1 MSKNQYTL
9 LVFSIIGILL
19 LIPGYG
25 VHFFEQIWNF
35 PGNLFSDDF
44 KESFPLATIPLMV
57 ISLLGTGMYMT
68 FKLGFPQ
75 LTRIIHGIKV
85 TRGDYDSTEDEGDL
99 NHFKALSTALAATV
113 GIGNIAGVAIAIQI
127 GGPGALFWMWISA
140 IVGMATKFFTCS
152 LGIMYRGYDSD
163 NVLQGGPMYVIE
175 QGMGK
180 KFKFLSYWFS
190 IAGLVGCLSLL
201 QANQLT
207 QIMSDYVAKSFEI
220 EKSFNL
226 NLTIGI
232 VIALIVSLVIFGGL
246 SRIAEVASK
255 IVPFMVIIYLLSGLF
270 IVLSNATLIPSIFSN
285 IFSSAFNGSSVAGG
299 FAGTA
304 IVISQGF
311 RRAAFSNEAGMGTEV
326 MAIGASKNNQ
336 PIKSGLV
343 AMIGPLID
351 TIIVCTI
358 TGLVILLSSEWIEGS
373 YSGVSLTQKSFS
385 NYLGLAGDYIL
396 IFSVA
401 TFTLSTMF
409 GYSYYGCKCASYLF
423 GTNSKFY
430 YRIFYILTLVIG
442 SVLSLDLAVNIV
454 DAMFALMAF
463 PTMISAL
470 YLAPNIKKEA
480 NRYFASI
487 KDN

>member
-1 MSKNQYTL
+1 MDIINNFFAELSNFL
-9 LVFSIIGILL
+9 WGNFGVANLVIGGGVFFLIYSRLTPFRYFKHAFEILL
-19 LIPGYG
+19 GK
-25 VHFFEQIWNF
+25 H
-35 PGNLFSDDF
+35 DD
-44 KESFPLATIPLMV
+44 P
-57 ISLLGTGMYMT
+57 
-68 FKLGFPQ
+68 
-75 LTRIIHGIKV
+75 
-85 TRGDYDSTEDEGDL
+85 DDEGQIS
-99 NHFKALSTALAATV
+99 HFQALSTALSSTV
-113 GIGNIAGVAIAIQI
+113 GIGNIAGVAVAISL

-207 QIMSDYVAKSFEI
+207 QIMSDYVVKSFDI
-220 EKSFNL
+220 EQSFNL
-226 NLTIGI
+226 NLIIGI
-232 VIALIVSLVIFGGL
+232 IIAILVSSVIFGGL

-255 IVPFMVIIYLLSGLF
+255 IVPFMVMVYLLSGLF
-270 IVLSNATLIPSIFSN
+270 IVLSNASSIPAIFSN

-358 TGLVILLSSEWIEGS
+358 TGLVILLSSEWIEGT

-430 YRIFYILTLVIG
+430 YRIFYVLTLVLG

>member
-1 MSKNQYTL
+1 
-9 LVFSIIGILL
+9 
-19 LIPGYG
+19 
-25 VHFFEQIWNF
+25 
-35 PGNLFSDDF
+35 
-44 KESFPLATIPLMV
+44 
-57 ISLLGTGMYMT
+57 
-68 FKLGFPQ
+68 
-75 LTRIIHGIKV
+75 
-85 TRGDYDSTEDEGDL
+85 
-99 NHFKALSTALAATV
+99 
-113 GIGNIAGVAIAIQI
+113 
-127 GGPGALFWMWISA
+127 MWISA

-207 QIMSDYVAKSFEI
+207 QIMSDYVVKSFDI
-220 EKSFNL
+220 EQSFNL
-226 NLTIGI
+226 NLIIGI
-232 VIALIVSLVIFGGL
+232 IIAILVSSVIFGGL

-255 IVPFMVIIYLLSGLF
+255 IVPFMVMVYLLSGLF
-270 IVLSNATLIPSIFSN
+270 IVLSNASSIPAIFSN
-285 IFSSAFNGSSVAGG
+285 IFTSAFNGSSVAGG

-358 TGLVILLSSEWIEGS
+358 TGLVILLSSEWIEGT

-423 GTNSKFY
+423 GANSKFY
-430 YRIFYILTLVIG
+430 YRIFYVLTLVVG

-480 NRYFASI
+480 NKYFASI
-487 KDN
+487 EDNK

>member
-1 MSKNQYTL
+1 M
-9 LVFSIIGILL
+9 
-19 LIPGYG
+19 
-25 VHFFEQIWNF
+25 
-35 PGNLFSDDF
+35 
-44 KESFPLATIPLMV
+44 
-57 ISLLGTGMYMT
+57 
-68 FKLGFPQ
+68 
-75 LTRIIHGIKV
+75 
-85 TRGDYDSTEDEGDL
+85 
-99 NHFKALSTALAATV
+99 
-113 GIGNIAGVAIAIQI
+113 
-127 GGPGALFWMWISA
+127 
-140 IVGMATKFFTCS
+140 
-152 LGIMYRGYDSD
+152 
-163 NVLQGGPMYVIE
+163 
-175 QGMGK
+175 
-180 KFKFLSYWFS
+180 
-190 IAGLVGCLSLL
+190 
-201 QANQLT
+201 
-207 QIMSDYVAKSFEI
+207 
-220 EKSFNL
+220 
-226 NLTIGI
+226 
-232 VIALIVSLVIFGGL
+232 
-246 SRIAEVASK
+246 
-255 IVPFMVIIYLLSGLF
+255 
-270 IVLSNATLIPSIFSN
+270 
-285 IFSSAFNGSSVAGG
+285 AGG

-358 TGLVILLSSEWIEGS
+358 TGLVILLSSDWIEGT

-385 NYLGLAGDYIL
+385 NYLGSLGDYIL

-423 GTNSKFY
+423 GAGSKFY
-430 YRIFYILTLVIG
+430 YRIFYVLTLILG

-480 NRYFASI
+480 NKYFTTI
-487 KDN
+487 KDY

>member
-1 MSKNQYTL
+1 MDIINNFFADLSNFLWGNFGVANLVIGGGIFFLIYSKLTPFRY
-9 LVFSIIGILL
+9 FKHAFEILL
-19 LIPGYG
+19 GKHDNP
-25 VHFFEQIWNF
+25 
-35 PGNLFSDDF
+35 D
-44 KESFPLATIPLMV
+44 
-57 ISLLGTGMYMT
+57 
-68 FKLGFPQ
+68 
-75 LTRIIHGIKV
+75 
-85 TRGDYDSTEDEGDL
+85 DEGQIS
-99 NHFKALSTALAATV
+99 HFQALSTALSSTV
-113 GIGNIAGVAIAIQI
+113 GIGNIAGVAVAISL

-152 LGIMYRGYDSD
+152 LGIMYRGYDSE

-175 QGMGK
+175 HGMGK

-207 QIMSDYVAKSFEI
+207 QIMSDYVVKSTALEQ
-220 EKSFNL
+220 SFNL
-226 NLTIGI
+226 NLYIGVIIAI
-232 VIALIVSLVIFGGL
+232 VVSLVIFGGL
-246 SRIAEVASK
+246 SRIAEVASR
-255 IVPFMVIIYLLSGLF
+255 IVPFMVIVYLLSGLF
-270 IVLSNATLIPSIFSN
+270 IVISNLSLIPSIFLN
-285 IFSSAFNGSSVAGG
+285 IISSAFNGSSVAGG

-351 TIIVCTI
+351 TLIVCTI
-358 TGLVILLSSEWIEGS
+358 TGLVILLSSDWIEGT
-373 YSGVSLTQKSFS
+373 YTGVSLTQKSFS
-385 NYLGLAGDYIL
+385 NYLGSVGDYIL

-423 GTNSKFY
+423 GAKSKFY
-430 YRIFYILTLVIG
+430 YRVFYVLTLILG

-470 YLAPNIKKEA
+470 YLSPKIKKEA
-480 NRYFASI
+480 NRYFATL
-487 KDN
+487 KG

>member
-1 MSKNQYTL
+1 MEIINNFFAELSNFL
-9 LVFSIIGILL
+9 WGNFGVANLVIGGGVFFLVYSRLTPFRYFKHAFEILL
-19 LIPGYG
+19 GK
-25 VHFFEQIWNF
+25 H
-35 PGNLFSDDF
+35 DD
-44 KESFPLATIPLMV
+44 P
-57 ISLLGTGMYMT
+57 
-68 FKLGFPQ
+68 
-75 LTRIIHGIKV
+75 
-85 TRGDYDSTEDEGDL
+85 DDEGQIS
-99 NHFKALSTALAATV
+99 HFQALSTALSSTV
-113 GIGNIAGVAIAIQI
+113 GIGNIAGVAVAISL

-207 QIMSDYVAKSFEI
+207 QIMSDYVVKSFEI
-220 EKSFNL
+220 EQTFNL

-270 IVLSNATLIPSIFSN
+270 IVLSNATVIPSIFSN

-358 TGLVILLSSEWIEGS
+358 TGLVILLSSDWIEGT

-430 YRIFYILTLVIG
+430 YRIFYVLTLVLG

>member
-1 MSKNQYTL
+1 MDIINNFFAELSNFLWGNFGVANLVIGGGVFFLIYSKLTPFRY
-9 LVFSIIGILL
+9 FKHAFEILL
-19 LIPGYG
+19 GK
-25 VHFFEQIWNF
+25 H
-35 PGNLFSDDF
+35 DD
-44 KESFPLATIPLMV
+44 P
-57 ISLLGTGMYMT
+57 
-68 FKLGFPQ
+68 
-75 LTRIIHGIKV
+75 
-85 TRGDYDSTEDEGDL
+85 DDEGQIS
-99 NHFKALSTALAATV
+99 HFQALSTALSSTV
-113 GIGNIAGVAIAIQI
+113 GIGNIAGVAVAISL

-220 EKSFNL
+220 EQSFNL

-480 NRYFASI
+480 NRYFASR
-487 KDN
+487 KNN

>member
-1 MSKNQYTL
+1 MDIINNFFAELSNFLWGNFGVANLVIGGGVFFLIYSKLTPFRY
-9 LVFSIIGILL
+9 FKHAFEILL
-19 LIPGYG
+19 GK
-25 VHFFEQIWNF
+25 H
-35 PGNLFSDDF
+35 DD
-44 KESFPLATIPLMV
+44 P
-57 ISLLGTGMYMT
+57 
-68 FKLGFPQ
+68 
-75 LTRIIHGIKV
+75 
-85 TRGDYDSTEDEGDL
+85 DDEGQIS
-99 NHFKALSTALAATV
+99 HFQALSTALSSTV
-113 GIGNIAGVAIAIQI
+113 GIGNIAGVAVAISL

-180 KFKFLSYWFS
+180 NFKFLSYWFS

-207 QIMSDYVAKSFEI
+207 QIMSDYVVKSFDI
-220 EKSFNL
+220 EQSFNL
-226 NLTIGI
+226 NLIIGI
-232 VIALIVSLVIFGGL
+232 IIAILVSSVIFGGL

-255 IVPFMVIIYLLSGLF
+255 IVPFMVMVYLFSGLF
-270 IVLSNATLIPSIFSN
+270 IVLSNASSIPAIFSN
-285 IFSSAFNGSSVAGG
+285 IFTSAFNGSSVAGG

-358 TGLVILLSSEWIEGS
+358 TGLVILLSSEWIEGT

-423 GTNSKFY
+423 GANSKFY
-430 YRIFYILTLVIG
+430 YRIFYVLTLVVG

-470 YLAPNIKKEA
+470 YLAPNINKEA
-480 NRYFASI
+480 NKYFASI
-487 KDN
+487 EDNK

>member
-1 MSKNQYTL
+1 MDIINNFFAELSNFLWGNFGVANLVIGGGVFFLIYSKLTPFRY
-9 LVFSIIGILL
+9 FKHAFEILL
-19 LIPGYG
+19 GKY
-25 VHFFEQIWNF
+25 
-35 PGNLFSDDF
+35 DD
-44 KESFPLATIPLMV
+44 P
-57 ISLLGTGMYMT
+57 
-68 FKLGFPQ
+68 
-75 LTRIIHGIKV
+75 
-85 TRGDYDSTEDEGDL
+85 DDEGQIS
-99 NHFKALSTALAATV
+99 HFQALSTALSSTV
-113 GIGNIAGVAIAIQI
+113 GIGNIAGVAVAISL

-175 QGMGK
+175 HGMGK

-207 QIMSDYVAKSFEI
+207 QIMSDYVVKSFDI
-220 EKSFNL
+220 EQSFNL
-226 NLTIGI
+226 NLIIGI
-232 VIALIVSLVIFGGL
+232 IIAILVSSVIFGGL

-255 IVPFMVIIYLLSGLF
+255 IVPFMVMVYLLSGLF
-270 IVLSNATLIPSIFSN
+270 IVLSNASSIPAIFSN
-285 IFSSAFNGSSVAGG
+285 IFTSAFNGSSVAGG

-358 TGLVILLSSEWIEGS
+358 TGLVILLSSEWIEGT

-423 GTNSKFY
+423 GANSKFY
-430 YRIFYILTLVIG
+430 YRIFYVLTLVLG

-480 NRYFASI
+480 NRYFSSI

>member
-1 MSKNQYTL
+1 MDIINNFFAELSNFL
-9 LVFSIIGILL
+9 WGNFGVANLVIGGGVFFLIYSRLTPFRYFKHAFEILL
-19 LIPGYG
+19 GK
-25 VHFFEQIWNF
+25 H
-35 PGNLFSDDF
+35 DD
-44 KESFPLATIPLMV
+44 P
-57 ISLLGTGMYMT
+57 
-68 FKLGFPQ
+68 
-75 LTRIIHGIKV
+75 
-85 TRGDYDSTEDEGDL
+85 DDEGQIS
-99 NHFKALSTALAATV
+99 HFQALSTALSSTV
-113 GIGNIAGVAIAIQI
+113 GIGNIAGVAVAISL

-207 QIMSDYVAKSFEI
+207 QIMSDYVVKSFDI
-220 EKSFNL
+220 EQSFNL
-226 NLTIGI
+226 NLIIGI
-232 VIALIVSLVIFGGL
+232 IIAILVSSVIFGGL

-255 IVPFMVIIYLLSGLF
+255 IVPFMVMVYLLSGLF
-270 IVLSNATLIPSIFSN
+270 IVLSNASSIPAIISN

-358 TGLVILLSSEWIEGS
+358 TGLVILLSSEWIEGT

-423 GTNSKFY
+423 GANSKFY
-430 YRIFYILTLVIG
+430 YRIFYVLTLVLG

-470 YLAPNIKKEA
+470 YLAPNINKEA

-487 KDN
+487 KEN

>member
-1 MSKNQYTL
+1 MDIINNFFAELSNFL
-9 LVFSIIGILL
+9 WGNFGVANLVIGGGVFFLIYSRLTPFRYFKHAFEILL
-19 LIPGYG
+19 GKHDDPDDVGQIS
-25 VHFFEQIWNF
+25 HFQ
-35 PGNLFSDDF
+35 
-44 KESFPLATIPLMV
+44 
-57 ISLLGTGMYMT
+57 
-68 FKLGFPQ
+68 
-75 LTRIIHGIKV
+75 
-85 TRGDYDSTEDEGDL
+85 
-99 NHFKALSTALAATV
+99 ALSTALSSTV
-113 GIGNIAGVAIAIQI
+113 GIGNIAGVAVAISL

-163 NVLQGGPMYVIE
+163 KVLQGGPMYVIE

-207 QIMSDYVAKSFEI
+207 QIMSDYVVKSFNVEQ
-220 EKSFNL
+220 SFNL
-226 NLTIGI
+226 NLMIGI
-232 VIALIVSLVIFGGL
+232 IIAILVSSVIFGGL

-255 IVPFMVIIYLLSGLF
+255 IVPFMVIVYLLSGLF
-270 IVLSNATLIPSIFSN
+270 IVLSNASSIPAIFSN
-285 IFSSAFNGSSVAGG
+285 IFTSAFNGSSVAGG

-311 RRAAFSNEAGMGTEV
+311 RRAAFSNEAGMGTDV

-358 TGLVILLSSEWIEGS
+358 TGLVILLSNEWIEGT

-396 IFSVA
+396 IFSVV

-423 GTNSKFY
+423 GANSKFY
-430 YRIFYILTLVIG
+430 YRIFYVLTLVLG

-454 DAMFALMAF
+454 DTMFALMAF

>member
-1 MSKNQYTL
+1 MDIINNFFAELSNFL
-9 LVFSIIGILL
+9 WGNFGVANLVIGGGVFFLIYSRLTPFRYFKHAFEILL
-19 LIPGYG
+19 GK
-25 VHFFEQIWNF
+25 H
-35 PGNLFSDDF
+35 DD
-44 KESFPLATIPLMV
+44 P
-57 ISLLGTGMYMT
+57 
-68 FKLGFPQ
+68 
-75 LTRIIHGIKV
+75 
-85 TRGDYDSTEDEGDL
+85 DDEGQIS
-99 NHFKALSTALAATV
+99 HFQALSTALSSTV
-113 GIGNIAGVAIAIQI
+113 GIGNIAGVAVAISL

-207 QIMSDYVAKSFEI
+207 QIMSDYVVKSFDI
-220 EKSFNL
+220 EQSFNL
-226 NLTIGI
+226 NLIIGI
-232 VIALIVSLVIFGGL
+232 IIAILVSSVIFGGL

-255 IVPFMVIIYLLSGLF
+255 IVPFMVMVYLLSGLF
-270 IVLSNATLIPSIFSN
+270 IVLSNASSIPAIISN

-358 TGLVILLSSEWIEGS
+358 TGLVILLSSEWIEGT

-423 GTNSKFY
+423 GATSKFY
-430 YRIFYILTLVIG
+430 YRIFYVLTLVLG

-470 YLAPNIKKEA
+470 YLAPNINKEA

>member
-1 MSKNQYTL
+1 
-9 LVFSIIGILL
+9 
-19 LIPGYG
+19 
-25 VHFFEQIWNF
+25 
-35 PGNLFSDDF
+35 
-44 KESFPLATIPLMV
+44 
-57 ISLLGTGMYMT
+57 
-68 FKLGFPQ
+68 
-75 LTRIIHGIKV
+75 
-85 TRGDYDSTEDEGDL
+85 
-99 NHFKALSTALAATV
+99 
-113 GIGNIAGVAIAIQI
+113 
-127 GGPGALFWMWISA
+127 
-140 IVGMATKFFTCS
+140 
-152 LGIMYRGYDSD
+152 MYRGYDSD

-226 NLTIGI
+226 NLTLGI

-358 TGLVILLSSEWIEGS
+358 TGLVILLSSEWIEGT

-385 NYLGLAGDYIL
+385 NYLGLVGDYIL
-396 IFSVA
+396 IFSVS
-401 TFTLSTMF
+401 TLS
-409 GYSYYGCKCASYLF
+409 L
-423 GTNSKFY
+423 
-430 YRIFYILTLVIG
+430 IHI
-442 SVLSLDLAVNIV
+442 
-454 DAMFALMAF
+454 
-463 PTMISAL
+463 
-470 YLAPNIKKEA
+470 
-480 NRYFASI
+480 
-487 KDN
+487 

>member
-1 MSKNQYTL
+1 MDIINNFFAELSNFL
-9 LVFSIIGILL
+9 WGNFGVANLVIGGGVFFLIYSRLTPFRYFKHAFEILL
-19 LIPGYG
+19 GK
-25 VHFFEQIWNF
+25 H
-35 PGNLFSDDF
+35 DD
-44 KESFPLATIPLMV
+44 P
-57 ISLLGTGMYMT
+57 
-68 FKLGFPQ
+68 
-75 LTRIIHGIKV
+75 
-85 TRGDYDSTEDEGDL
+85 DDEGQIS
-99 NHFKALSTALAATV
+99 HFQALSTALSSTV
-113 GIGNIAGVAIAIQI
+113 GIGNIAGVAVAISL

-207 QIMSDYVAKSFEI
+207 QIMSDYVVKSFDI
-220 EKSFNL
+220 EQSFNL
-226 NLTIGI
+226 NLIIGI
-232 VIALIVSLVIFGGL
+232 IIAILVSSVIFGGL

-255 IVPFMVIIYLLSGLF
+255 IVPFMVMVYLLSGLF
-270 IVLSNATLIPSIFSN
+270 IVLSNASSIPAIFSN

-358 TGLVILLSSEWIEGS
+358 TGLVILLSSEWIEGT

-423 GTNSKFY
+423 GVNSKFY
-430 YRIFYILTLVIG
+430 YRIFYVLTLVLG

>member
-1 MSKNQYTL
+1 
-9 LVFSIIGILL
+9 
-19 LIPGYG
+19 
-25 VHFFEQIWNF
+25 
-35 PGNLFSDDF
+35 
-44 KESFPLATIPLMV
+44 
-57 ISLLGTGMYMT
+57 
-68 FKLGFPQ
+68 
-75 LTRIIHGIKV
+75 
-85 TRGDYDSTEDEGDL
+85 
-99 NHFKALSTALAATV
+99 
-113 GIGNIAGVAIAIQI
+113 
-127 GGPGALFWMWISA
+127 MWISA

-152 LGIMYRGYDSD
+152 LGIMYRGYDSE

-175 QGMGK
+175 NGMGK

-207 QIMSDYVAKSFEI
+207 QIMSDYVVKSFDI
-220 EKSFNL
+220 EQSFNL
-226 NLTIGI
+226 NLMIGI
-232 VIALIVSLVIFGGL
+232 IIAILVSSVIFGGL

-255 IVPFMVIIYLLSGLF
+255 IVPFMVIVYLLSGLF
-270 IVLSNATLIPSIFSN
+270 IVLSNASSIPAIFSN

-358 TGLVILLSSEWIEGS
+358 TGLVILLSSEWIEGT

-385 NYLGLAGDYIL
+385 NYLGLFGDYIL

-423 GTNSKFY
+423 GANSKFY
-430 YRIFYILTLVIG
+430 YRIFYVLTLVLG

>member
-1 MSKNQYTL
+1 MDIINNFFAELSNFLWGNFGVANLVIGGGVFFLIYSKLTPFRY
-9 LVFSIIGILL
+9 FKHAFEILL
-19 LIPGYG
+19 GK
-25 VHFFEQIWNF
+25 H
-35 PGNLFSDDF
+35 DD
-44 KESFPLATIPLMV
+44 P
-57 ISLLGTGMYMT
+57 
-68 FKLGFPQ
+68 
-75 LTRIIHGIKV
+75 
-85 TRGDYDSTEDEGDL
+85 DDEGQIS
-99 NHFKALSTALAATV
+99 HFQALSTALSSTV
-113 GIGNIAGVAIAIQI
+113 GIGNIAGVAVAISL

-180 KFKFLSYWFS
+180 NFKFLSYWFS

-207 QIMSDYVAKSFEI
+207 QIMSDYVVKSFDI
-220 EKSFNL
+220 EQSFNL
-226 NLTIGI
+226 NLIIGI
-232 VIALIVSLVIFGGL
+232 IIAILVSSVIFGGL

-255 IVPFMVIIYLLSGLF
+255 IVPFMVIVYLLSGLF
-270 IVLSNATLIPSIFSN
+270 IVLSNASSIPTIFSN
-285 IFSSAFNGSSVAGG
+285 IFRSAFNGSSVAGG

-358 TGLVILLSSEWIEGS
+358 TGLVILLSSEWIEGT

-396 IFSVA
+396 IFSVT

-423 GTNSKFY
+423 GANSKFY
-430 YRIFYILTLVIG
+430 YRIFYVITLVLG
-442 SVLSLDLAVNIV
+442 SVLSLELAVNIV

-480 NRYFASI
+480 NKYFASI

>member
-1 MSKNQYTL
+1 MEIINNFFAELSNFL
-9 LVFSIIGILL
+9 WGNFGVANLVIGGGVFFLVYSRLTPFRYIKHAFEILL
-19 LIPGYG
+19 GK
-25 VHFFEQIWNF
+25 H
-35 PGNLFSDDF
+35 DD
-44 KESFPLATIPLMV
+44 P
-57 ISLLGTGMYMT
+57 
-68 FKLGFPQ
+68 
-75 LTRIIHGIKV
+75 
-85 TRGDYDSTEDEGDL
+85 DDEGQIS
-99 NHFKALSTALAATV
+99 HFQALSTALSSTV
-113 GIGNIAGVAIAIQI
+113 GIGNIAGVAVAISL

-152 LGIMYRGYDSD
+152 LGIMYRGYDSE

-207 QIMSDYVAKSFEI
+207 QIMSDYVVKSFEI
-220 EKSFNL
+220 EQTFNL

-255 IVPFMVIIYLLSGLF
+255 IVPFMVMVYLLSGLF
-270 IVLSNATLIPSIFSN
+270 IVLSNASSIPAIFSN

-358 TGLVILLSSEWIEGS
+358 TGLVILLSSEWIEGTF
-373 YSGVSLTQKSFS
+373 SGVSLTQKSFS

-430 YRIFYILTLVIG
+430 YRIFYVLTLVLG

>member
-1 MSKNQYTL
+1 MDIINNFFAELSNFL
-9 LVFSIIGILL
+9 WGNFGVANLVIGGGVFFLIYSRLTPFRYFKHAFEILL
-19 LIPGYG
+19 GK
-25 VHFFEQIWNF
+25 H
-35 PGNLFSDDF
+35 DD
-44 KESFPLATIPLMV
+44 P
-57 ISLLGTGMYMT
+57 
-68 FKLGFPQ
+68 
-75 LTRIIHGIKV
+75 
-85 TRGDYDSTEDEGDL
+85 DDEGQIS
-99 NHFKALSTALAATV
+99 HFQALSTALSSTV
-113 GIGNIAGVAIAIQI
+113 GIGNIAGVAVAISL

-207 QIMSDYVAKSFEI
+207 QIMSDYVVKSFDI
-220 EKSFNL
+220 EQSFSL
-226 NLTIGI
+226 NLIIGI
-232 VIALIVSLVIFGGL
+232 IIAILVSSVIFGGL

-255 IVPFMVIIYLLSGLF
+255 IVPFMVMVYLLSGLF
-270 IVLSNATLIPSIFSN
+270 IVLSNASSIPAIFSN
-285 IFSSAFNGSSVAGG
+285 IFTSAFNGSSVAGG

-358 TGLVILLSSEWIEGS
+358 TGLVILLSSEWIEGT

-423 GTNSKFY
+423 GANSKFY
-430 YRIFYILTLVIG
+430 YRIFYVLTLVLG

>member
-1 MSKNQYTL
+1 MDIINNFFAELSNFL
-9 LVFSIIGILL
+9 WGNFGVANLVIGGGVFFLIYSRLTPFRYFKHAFEILL
-19 LIPGYG
+19 GK
-25 VHFFEQIWNF
+25 H
-35 PGNLFSDDF
+35 DD
-44 KESFPLATIPLMV
+44 P
-57 ISLLGTGMYMT
+57 
-68 FKLGFPQ
+68 
-75 LTRIIHGIKV
+75 
-85 TRGDYDSTEDEGDL
+85 DDEGQIS
-99 NHFKALSTALAATV
+99 HFQALSTALSSTV
-113 GIGNIAGVAIAIQI
+113 GIGNIAGVAVAISL

-207 QIMSDYVAKSFEI
+207 QIMSDYVVKSFDI
-220 EKSFNL
+220 EQSFNL
-226 NLTIGI
+226 NLMIGI
-232 VIALIVSLVIFGGL
+232 IIAILVSSVIFGGL

-270 IVLSNATLIPSIFSN
+270 IVLSNASSIPAIFSN

-358 TGLVILLSSEWIEGS
+358 TGLVILLSSEWIEGT

-423 GTNSKFY
+423 GANSKFY
-430 YRIFYILTLVIG
+430 YRIFYVLTLVLG

>member
-1 MSKNQYTL
+1 MDIINNFFAELSNFL
-9 LVFSIIGILL
+9 WGNFGVANLVIGGGIFFLIYSRLTPFRYFKHAFEILL
-19 LIPGYG
+19 GK
-25 VHFFEQIWNF
+25 H
-35 PGNLFSDDF
+35 DD
-44 KESFPLATIPLMV
+44 P
-57 ISLLGTGMYMT
+57 
-68 FKLGFPQ
+68 
-75 LTRIIHGIKV
+75 
-85 TRGDYDSTEDEGDL
+85 DDEGQIS
-99 NHFKALSTALAATV
+99 HFQALSTALSSTV
-113 GIGNIAGVAIAIQI
+113 GIGNIAGVAVAISL

-140 IVGMATKFFTCS
+140 LVGMATKFFTCS

-207 QIMSDYVAKSFEI
+207 QIMSDYVVKSFDI
-220 EKSFNL
+220 ENSFNL
-226 NLTIGI
+226 NLIIGI
-232 VIALIVSLVIFGGL
+232 IIAILVSSVIFGGL

-255 IVPFMVIIYLLSGLF
+255 IVPFMVVIYLLSGLF
-270 IVLSNATLIPSIFSN
+270 IVLSNASSIPAIFSN

-358 TGLVILLSSEWIEGS
+358 TGLVILLSSEWIEGT

-423 GTNSKFY
+423 GTNAKFY
-430 YRIFYILTLVIG
+430 YRIFYVLTLVLG

>member
-1 MSKNQYTL
+1 MDIINNFFAELSNFLWGNFGVANLVIGGGVFFLIYSKLTPFRYFKHAFEIL
-9 LVFSIIGILL
+9 IGK
-19 LIPGYG
+19 
-25 VHFFEQIWNF
+25 H
-35 PGNLFSDDF
+35 DD
-44 KESFPLATIPLMV
+44 P
-57 ISLLGTGMYMT
+57 
-68 FKLGFPQ
+68 
-75 LTRIIHGIKV
+75 
-85 TRGDYDSTEDEGDL
+85 DDEGQIS
-99 NHFKALSTALAATV
+99 HFQALSTALSSTV
-113 GIGNIAGVAIAIQI
+113 GIGNIAGVAVAISL

-207 QIMSDYVAKSFEI
+207 QIMSDYVVKSFNVEQ
-220 EKSFNL
+220 SFNL
-226 NLTIGI
+226 NLIIGI
-232 VIALIVSLVIFGGL
+232 IIAILVSSVIFGGL

-255 IVPFMVIIYLLSGLF
+255 IVPFMVMVYLFSGLF
-270 IVLSNATLIPSIFSN
+270 IVLSNASSIPAIFSN
-285 IFSSAFNGSSVAGG
+285 IFTSAFNGSSVAGG

-358 TGLVILLSSEWIEGS
+358 TGLVILLSSEWIEGT

-423 GTNSKFY
+423 GANSKFY
-430 YRIFYILTLVIG
+430 YRIFYVLTLVVG

-470 YLAPNIKKEA
+470 YLAPNINKEA
-480 NRYFASI
+480 NKYFASI
-487 KDN
+487 EDNK

>member
-1 MSKNQYTL
+1 MEIINNFFAELSNFLWGNFGVANLVIGGGVFFLIYSKLTPFRY
-9 LVFSIIGILL
+9 FKHAFEILL
-19 LIPGYG
+19 GK
-25 VHFFEQIWNF
+25 H
-35 PGNLFSDDF
+35 DD
-44 KESFPLATIPLMV
+44 P
-57 ISLLGTGMYMT
+57 
-68 FKLGFPQ
+68 
-75 LTRIIHGIKV
+75 
-85 TRGDYDSTEDEGDL
+85 DDEGQIS
-99 NHFKALSTALAATV
+99 HFQALSTALSSTV
-113 GIGNIAGVAIAIQI
+113 GIGNIAGVAVAISL

-220 EKSFNL
+220 EQSFNL

-351 TIIVCTI
+351 SIIVCTI

-430 YRIFYILTLVIG
+430 YRIFYIITLVIG

>member
-1 MSKNQYTL
+1 MDIINNFFAELSNFL
-9 LVFSIIGILL
+9 WGNFGVANLVIGGGVFFLIYSRLTPFRYFKHAFEILL
-19 LIPGYG
+19 GK
-25 VHFFEQIWNF
+25 H
-35 PGNLFSDDF
+35 DD
-44 KESFPLATIPLMV
+44 P
-57 ISLLGTGMYMT
+57 
-68 FKLGFPQ
+68 
-75 LTRIIHGIKV
+75 
-85 TRGDYDSTEDEGDL
+85 DDEGQIS
-99 NHFKALSTALAATV
+99 HFQALSTALSSTV
-113 GIGNIAGVAIAIQI
+113 GIGNIAGVAVAISL

-180 KFKFLSYWFS
+180 NFKFLSYWFS

-207 QIMSDYVAKSFEI
+207 QIMSDYVVKSFDI
-220 EKSFNL
+220 EQSFNL
-226 NLTIGI
+226 NLIIGI
-232 VIALIVSLVIFGGL
+232 IIAILVSSVIFGGL

-255 IVPFMVIIYLLSGLF
+255 IVPFMVMVYLLSGLF
-270 IVLSNATLIPSIFSN
+270 IVLSNASSIPAIFSN

-358 TGLVILLSSEWIEGS
+358 TGLVILLSSEWIEGA

-423 GTNSKFY
+423 GANSKFY
-430 YRIFYILTLVIG
+430 YRIFYVLTLVLG

-480 NRYFASI
+480 NRYFASL